1 MMKNLIA
8 EYERLR
14 RVMHELTARMN
25 AVDARLIEIE
35 KDLPD
40 DYQYPGD
47 PTEKDLHRLLSVNR
61 PKRRR

>member
-14 RVMHELTARMN
+14 KVMHELTVRMN
-25 AVDARLIEIE
+25 VVDARLIEIE

-40 DYQYPGD
+40 DYLYPGD
-47 PTEKDLHRLLSVNR
+47 PTEEEFNRLLSGNR
-61 PKRRR
+61 SKRRR